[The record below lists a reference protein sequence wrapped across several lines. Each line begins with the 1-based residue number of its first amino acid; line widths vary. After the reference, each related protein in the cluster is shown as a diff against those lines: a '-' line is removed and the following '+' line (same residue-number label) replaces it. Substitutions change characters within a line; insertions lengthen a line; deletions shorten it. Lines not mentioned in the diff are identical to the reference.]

1 MSEASFN
8 PDFPSVFRSSFADPA
23 IPAPPPAPVK
33 SNRAELPEFVAS
45 GSKPASVAYDQIPGS
60 QLGSKAPSVVGDEQ
74 IGSKAPS
81 VAQQSP
87 QPEPVPSQ
95 AAQPQPPSPQPSISK
110 APAAT
115 LPVRSPSV
123 SPSQPQMMVPPN
135 LSAPMG
141 PRQMMVPPNP
151 SAPMVPSPLG
161 MMEASTAALIGAN
174 FELQSELEKAK
185 AKIRLLEREQ
195 KEFVDRLEKAVAI
208 SARLKDIEVQHNDLK
223 DKYVESEN
231 FLKVSRNRILELEQA
246 LGIKS
251 ELLTQVRQ
259 KYANER
265 ERSEK
270 QLVELETVRTA
281 AELAKQEVENQT
293 QRASLREMQLS
304 TTRNLL
310 ESGMVTTPQST
321 VNNPLRSMGDDE
333 LRLASSGWL
342 KQSSLESVPMPQT
355 GGIKMTSWKDWQVT
369 QSVDH
374 VPCAEDVRRLM
385 LSGGLAFSGTL
396 LDDKTVRVSVSAQ
409 IDLDTARVYITVTNA
424 SSSIIQSVR
433 ILNATRTNSFF
444 DFVVESKSEP
454 FLKPGQHISAH
465 AEMSL
470 VSLFDSQVACPIFCV
485 SYSPSGD
492 VPKNCYLQLPLH
504 VVKFLR
510 PVVPDTESLLNKWME
525 CEQNEVCVKF
535 NVRRDDLKSF
545 SQIANVGGC
554 GGSLMAQRAIDPNPR
569 GQIFA
574 GALPAGKHGA
584 VKEVIVRVE
593 LTPPDHRGPMMM
605 RITVRSPALL
615 LSKSVATSLM
625 DVLF

>member
-8 PDFPSVFRSSFADPA
+8 PDFASVFRSSYANPS

-33 SNRAELPEFVAS
+33 SNRADLPEFVFS
-45 GSKPASVAYDQIPGS
+45 GSKPASVANDQIP
-60 QLGSKAPSVVGDEQ
+60 GSKAPSVTGDEE

-87 QPEPVPSQ
+87 QPQPLTFQSPQQVGSLPVQPASGPPPVYSQKPPMMAPLTAPQVPS
-95 AAQPQPPSPQPSISK
+95 
-110 APAAT
+110 
-115 LPVRSPSV
+115 L
-123 SPSQPQMMVPPN
+123 
-135 LSAPMG
+135 
-141 PRQMMVPPNP
+141 
-151 SAPMVPSPLG
+151 LG
-161 MMEASTAALIGAN
+161 MMDASTAALIGAN

-185 AKIRLLEREQ
+185 TKIRLLEREQ

-208 SARLKDIEVQHNDLK
+208 SARLKDIEAQHNDLK
-223 DKYVESEN
+223 DRYVESEN
-231 FLKVSRNRILELEQA
+231 FLKLSRNRILELEQA

-281 AELAKQEVENQT
+281 AELAKQEVEHQT

-310 ESGMVTTPQST
+310 ETGMVITPQSSA
-321 VNNPLRSMGDDE
+321 NNPLRSMGDDDE

-342 KQSSLESVPMPQT
+342 KPSPLDTVPIPQSA
-355 GGIKMTSWKDWQVT
+355 GIKMTSWKDWQVT

-374 VPCAEDVRRLM
+374 GPCSEDVRRLM

-396 LDDKTVRVSVSAQ
+396 LDDRTIRVSVSAQ

-424 SSSIIQSVR
+424 CSCIIQSVR

-444 DFVVESKSEP
+444 DLVVESKSEP
-454 FLKPGQHISAH
+454 LLKPGQHISAH

-470 VSLFDSQVACPIFCV
+470 VSLFDSQVASPIFCV

-504 VVKFLR
+504 LVKFLR
-510 PVVPDTESLLNKWME
+510 PVLPDTESLLNKWME
-525 CEQNEVCVKF
+525 FEQNEVCVKF

-545 SQIANVGGC
+545 SQIVNVGAC

-569 GQIFA
+569 GQIYA

-584 VKEVIVRVE
+584 VKEVIARVE